1 MKTGQKICFWKNPN
15 PVMEYASGGYLAGID
30 FETMSL

>member
-1 MKTGQKICFWKNPN
+1 MKTGQKICFWENPN
-15 PVMEYASGGYLAGID
+15 QFMEYASGGYLAETD